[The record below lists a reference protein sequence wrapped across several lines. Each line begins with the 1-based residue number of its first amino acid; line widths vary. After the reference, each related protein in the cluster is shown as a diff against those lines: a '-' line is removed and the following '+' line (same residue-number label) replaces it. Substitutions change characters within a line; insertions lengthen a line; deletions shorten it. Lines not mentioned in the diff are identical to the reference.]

1 MSSNDKKII
10 TELNVSQLQALQA
23 SIKKDILI
31 LKFGADWCGPC
42 KTISP
47 LYQSFIKNSPLNII
61 FADIDVD
68 ENIDL
73 YMALKKQKMVSGIPV
88 FLAFFGDVKR
98 DAWFIPDDSV
108 VGADATAVTN
118 FFKRCVSKAMA
129 MTVMPEGYSYYS

>member
-1 MSSNDKKII
+1 MSANEKQVI
-10 TELNVSQLQALQA
+10 TELNVLQLQALQT
-23 SIKKDILI
+23 SMSKDVLI
-31 LKFGADWCGPC
+31 LKFGAEWCGPC
-42 KTISP
+42 KTIKP
-47 LYQSFIKNSPLNII
+47 AYHHFMQNCPPNII

-98 DAWFIPDDSV
+98 DLWFIPDDSV

-129 MTVMPEGYSYYS
+129 MMPEGYSYYS